1 VRLTITVDKA
11 APDVPILARSYAAA
25 TKWVLAE
32 KRGLYAD
39 LESFLQS
46 GDPAA
51 PAYRD
56 YRFRP

>member
-1 VRLTITVDKA
+1 LTITVEKS

-25 TKWVLAE
+25 TNWVLAE

-51 PAYRD
+51 SAFRN